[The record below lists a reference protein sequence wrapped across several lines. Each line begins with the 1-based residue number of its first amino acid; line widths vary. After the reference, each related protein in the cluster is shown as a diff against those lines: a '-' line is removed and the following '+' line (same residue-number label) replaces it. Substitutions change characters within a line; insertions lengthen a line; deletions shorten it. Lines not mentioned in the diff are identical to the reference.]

1 MPGLTLTSSGGE
13 LAGERIAAARKRA
26 GLTQQQ
32 LAARLRC
39 LNPRFPA
46 SNAIPKPPP
55 SGRSRRSPALN
66 ADVSSLI

>member
-32 LAARLRC
+32 LAARLRVPQSQVSRIER
-39 LNPRFPA
+39 NPEATTVRTLKKIA
-46 SNAIPKPPP
+46 RAQC
-55 SGRSRRSPALN
+55 
-66 ADVSSLI
+66 